1 MSRTAAAING
11 SPLFNTAQLDD
22 GFLVRWAGWIGV
34 AVKALTTYMTGLI
47 YYDMHTRSSVSTSPT
62 IARTSEKEYRIN
74 DRGRVLKRS
83 LRQDE
88 YFVLDDG
95 EPIVP
100 LLVVERLKNDAAC
113 MAYIREHTDIPVPKL
128 LDTYEK
134 DGSFYLWMEFV
145 NGVEMNKLTEKEQIQ
160 LLPQIRNIVAALQKL
175 RSNYSGGPTGILSP
189 PSVIYFHHF
198 SQWAQ
203 QYLPEKEFVF
213 CHGDLAQGNIL
224 VDRETLKIVAV
235 IDWEYGGFFPPELE
249 IPFYESSEHSGIQ
262 VKSNSLKPAVDYMI
276 EFWRQSE
283 SLQAQN
289 QHKVRGRATFYLS

>member
-1 MSRTAAAING
+1 MRRGLLEFSHH
-11 SPLFNTAQLDD
+11 
-22 GFLVRWAGWIGV
+22 LVR
-34 AVKALTTYMTGLI
+34 
-47 YYDMHTRSSVSTSPT
+47 S
-62 IARTSEKEYRIN
+62 
-74 DRGRVLKRS
+74 
-83 LRQDE
+83 
-88 YFVLDDG
+88 
-95 EPIVP
+95 
-100 LLVVERLKNDAAC
+100 
-113 MAYIREHTDIPVPKL
+113 
-128 LDTYEK
+128 
-134 DGSFYLWMEFV
+134 
-145 NGVEMNKLTEKEQIQ
+145 
-160 LLPQIRNIVAALQKL
+160 IVAALQKL
-175 RSNYSGGPTGILSP
+175 RSNYSGGPTGILSL

-249 IPFYESSEHSGIQ
+249 IPFYESSERSGIQ